1 MVNLDNT
8 DIQILKELIENSNL
22 PIKELAQKVN
32 LSISPVYERI
42 KKLESNGI
50 ITKYTTLL
58 NLDALDYNL
67 VVYMQI
73 KLIRHQDEIFKE
85 FSDYIKTLEE
95 VVEASF
101 TAGEFDVMLKILLK
115 DMDEYHNFILQKIS
129 KLDIILNVK
138 SSFAIKNI
146 IGKQFYINANNLY

>member
-1 MVNLDNT
+1 MR
-8 DIQILKELIENSNL
+8 KH
-22 PIKELAQKVN
+22 
-32 LSISPVYERI
+32 
-42 KKLESNGI
+42 
-50 ITKYTTLL
+50 TTLL

-146 IGKQFYINANNLY
+146 IGKHFYINANNLY

>member
-73 KLIRHQDEIFKE
+73 KLIRHQDEIFEE

-138 SSFAIKNI
+138 SSFPIKNI